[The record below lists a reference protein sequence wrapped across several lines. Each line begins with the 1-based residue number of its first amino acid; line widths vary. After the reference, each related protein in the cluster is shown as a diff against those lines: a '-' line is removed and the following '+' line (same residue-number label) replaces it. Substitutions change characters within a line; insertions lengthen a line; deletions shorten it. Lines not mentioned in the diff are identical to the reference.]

1 MDIFDDLAMGEG
13 LNTGLDWLPV
23 VKGRTVGPAPE
34 AAKLPGGLPQ
44 ANKTA
49 CETSSHRMLL
59 PHRWLST
66 TLAKVFAD
74 ADDEVVDNSLFAAG
88 VDPSGAAL
96 KAVAGLD
103 DVGKRVVGAI
113 IGSLVG
119 DAAAQPTH
127 WNVSR
132 PLQPPSMPPTCCMVE
147 APITLSSPP
156 LHPTHIHTVSS
167 KIERVLVAAAVQYA
181 QKTYQQLLQA
191 GDGELWAA
199 PEFARP
205 SLNAFYRVPAG
216 TSSCNDNH
224 LQIPNTVARSILL
237 STQEDSGAH
246 FVHRSGPATLLLP
259 LSAARGVL
267 IAGGLQAIATRLISS
282 WNHSSTATARTK
294 RLRWTCSAK
303 MSRPASR
310 PPSVREECWDTAHYS
325 ATRWAAP
332 SVEWKGGRSA
342 AQRSRRVGARW
353 TVDAEQSAART

>member
-132 PLQPPSMPPTCCMVE
+132 PLQPIH
-147 APITLSSPP
+147 APHLLHGGSPD
-156 LHPTHIHTVSS
+156 HS
-167 KIERVLVAAAVQYA
+167 LVAPPPPH
-181 QKTYQQLLQA
+181 TH
-191 GDGELWAA
+191 
-199 PEFARP
+199 PH
-205 SLNAFYRVPAG
+205 RV
-216 TSSCNDNH
+216 
-224 LQIPNTVARSILL
+224 
-237 STQEDSGAH
+237 
-246 FVHRSGPATLLLP
+246 
-259 LSAARGVL
+259 
-267 IAGGLQAIATRLISS
+267 
-282 WNHSSTATARTK
+282 K
-294 RLRWTCSAK
+294 
-303 MSRPASR
+303 
-310 PPSVREECWDTAHYS
+310 
-325 ATRWAAP
+325 
-332 SVEWKGGRSA
+332 
-342 AQRSRRVGARW
+342 
-353 TVDAEQSAART
+353 